1 MPLPK
6 LDVWNHL
13 SHDKYERDPDMLLL
27 LLSTAQHYTCCPQR
41 SAAQRSTAQHS
52 TDKEVV
58 LAFMAHLRTKSDA
71 SVPYL
76 LKDLR

>member
-1 MPLPK
+1 MTSMSVIL
-6 LDVWNHL
+6 
-13 SHDKYERDPDMLLL
+13 
-27 LLSTAQHYTCCPQR
+27 TCCYCCCLQHSTTLAVHSAAQR

>member
-41 SAAQRSTAQHS
+41 SAAQHS
-52 TDKEVV
+52 TEKEVV